1 MQRVLRVPPRP
12 PAALAGADRADHGL
26 PDAELAAGRG
36 GVEPAAGPDD
46 LEGHLDA
53 EVEGEEGE
61 EVHDVRHDGVDVV
74 WGVAWGA

>member
-12 PAALAGADRADHGL
+12 PAALAAADGADHGL
-26 PDAELAAGRG
+26 PDAELAAGPG
-36 GVEPAAGPDD
+36 D
-46 LEGHLDA
+46 LEGRLDA

-74 WGVAWGA
+74 WGVAWGAYV